1 MRYLTVYEAAR
12 LWHID
17 VNVLKERCACGVI
30 AGARCQ
36 NQIWM
41 IPMHLS

>member
-1 MRYLTVYEAAR
+1 MRNLTVYEAAR